1 MPYSTAGKIVLKS
14 EQPMGKETAMIANP
28 NYQKTLR
35 ACYLGYVTQAICAN
49 FAPLLFLTFQK
60 TYSISLGAIALIP
73 TVFFLTQLAVDFA
86 ASGFVDRIGYRAC
99 AVVSH
104 ILSAAGLALLAFL
117 PDLLPLPFLGILISV
132 MVYAVS
138 SGLIEVLVSPIVE
151 ACPFENKA
159 SRMSLLHSFYCWGMV
174 AVVLGS
180 TLFFALFG
188 LENWRILTLL
198 WALVPFCNIFNF
210 LSCPIQRLVENGAG
224 MRPRQLI
231 RLPLFWLLVLL
242 MACSGAAENAMT
254 QWASAFAESAV
265 GVPKAVGDLA
275 GPCLF
280 AVFMGVSRVLCAKA
294 GPKADLR
301 KSMLACGALCV
312 GCYLLASLSPFPVLG
327 LTGCALCGFSV
338 GIMWP
343 GTISLSARACPK
355 GGTAMFAFL
364 ALAGD
369 LGGTLGPLSVGFV
382 SGLAGGDLKSG
393 FLVAALFPVALVLG
407 LMALKEKERRPA
419 APARNSVRNTVQ

>member
-1 MPYSTAGKIVLKS
+1 MT
-14 EQPMGKETAMIANP
+14 TTH
-28 NYQKTLR
+28 NYQKTLH

-60 TYSISLGAIALIP
+60 TYSISLGQIALIP
-73 TVFFLTQLAVDFA
+73 TVFFLTQLVVDFA
-86 ASGFVDRIGYRAC
+86 ATEFVDRIGYRTC
-99 AVVSH
+99 VVVSH
-104 ILSAAGLALLAFL
+104 ILSAVGLVMLAFL
-117 PDLLPLPFLGILISV
+117 PDILPVPFTGILVSV
-132 MVYAVS
+132 MIYAVS
-138 SGLIEVLVSPIVE
+138 SGLIEVLISPIVE

-210 LSCPIQRLVENGAG
+210 LICPIERLVENGDG
-224 MRPRQLI
+224 MGVRKLLC
-231 RLPLFWLLVLL
+231 LPIFWILCLL
-242 MACSGAAENAMT
+242 MVCSGAAENAMA
-254 QWASAFAESAV
+254 QWASAFAEAAI
-265 GVPKAVGDLA
+265 GVPKTIGDLA

-280 AVFMGVSRVLCAKA
+280 AVFMGASRVFCARMSQKVDV
-294 GPKADLR
+294 GKM
-301 KSMLACGALCV
+301 MLVCGSFCI
-312 GCYLLASLSPFPVLG
+312 GSYLLASLSASPILG
-327 LTGCALCGFSV
+327 LAGFALCGCSV

-343 GTISLSARACPK
+343 GTISLSSLACPK

-369 LGGTLGPLSVGFV
+369 LGGTLGPMSVGVV
-382 SGLAGGDLKSG
+382 SSLVDNDLKKG
-393 FLVAALFPVALVLG
+393 FFVAAVFPVALVVG
-407 LMALKEKERRPA
+407 LLVLRRKR
-419 APARNSVRNTVQ
+419 RNSISTD

>member
-1 MPYSTAGKIVLKS
+1 MKST
-14 EQPMGKETAMIANP
+14 P

-60 TYSISLGAIALIP
+60 TYGISLGTIALIP
-73 TVFFLTQLAVDFA
+73 TVFFLTQLVIDFA
-86 ASGFVDRIGYRAC
+86 ATGFVDRVGYRTC
-99 AVVSH
+99 VVGAH
-104 ILSAAGLALLAFL
+104 ILSTVGLAMLAFL
-117 PDLLPLPFLGILISV
+117 PDLLPVPFVGILISV
-132 MVYAVS
+132 VVYAVS

-159 SRMSLLHSFYCWGMV
+159 SRMSLLHSFYCWGMM

-198 WALVPFCNIFNF
+198 WALVPFLNIFQF
-210 LSCPIQRLVENGAG
+210 LTCPIQRLVEAG
-224 MRPRQLI
+224 ESMGTGSLL
-231 RLPLFWLLVLL
+231 RLPLFWLLALL
-242 MACSGAAENAMT
+242 MTCSGAAETSMA
-254 QWASAFAESAV
+254 QWASSFAEAAI
-265 GVPKAVGDLA
+265 GVPKTVGDLA

-280 AVFMGVSRVLCAKA
+280 AAFMGTSRVLSARLSRKV
-294 GPKADLR
+294 DLGR
-301 KSMLACGALCV
+301 MMLVCGILCI
-312 GCYLLASLSPFPVLG
+312 GCYLLASLSAAPVLG
-327 LTGCALCGFSV
+327 LTGCALCGFLV

-343 GTISLSARACPK
+343 GTLSLSARACPK

-369 LGGTLGPLSVGFV
+369 LGGTIGPMSVGFV
-382 SGLAGGDLKSG
+382 SGLANSNLKKG
-393 FLVAALFPVALVLG
+393 FLVAAVFPAVLVLG
-407 LMALKEKERRPA
+407 LTALQGKRRRRTSRA
-419 APARNSVRNTVQ
+419 

>member
-1 MPYSTAGKIVLKS
+1 MTD
-14 EQPMGKETAMIANP
+14 TP

-60 TYSISLGAIALIP
+60 SYNISLGEIALIP
-73 TVFFLTQLAVDFA
+73 TAFFLTQLVIDLA
-86 ASGFVDRIGYRAC
+86 ATKFVDRIGYRTC
-99 AVVSH
+99 VVASH
-104 ILSAAGLALLAFL
+104 ILSTLGLVMLAFL
-117 PDLLPLPFLGILISV
+117 PDLLPVPFWGILLSV

-138 SGLIEVLVSPIVE
+138 SGLIEVLISPIVE

-159 SRMSLLHSFYCWGMV
+159 GSMSLLHSFYCWGMV

-198 WALVPFCNIFNF
+198 WAMVPFCNVFNF
-210 LSCPIQRLVENGAG
+210 LTCPIERLVENGEG
-224 MRPRQLI
+224 MRAGKLL
-231 RLPLFWLLVLL
+231 RLPLFWLLILL
-242 MACSGAAENAMT
+242 MVCSGASENAMT
-254 QWASAFAESAV
+254 QWASAFAEASI

-280 AVFMGVSRVLCAKA
+280 AVLMGASRVLCARMSQKVNL
-294 GPKADLR
+294 GKM
-301 KSMLACGALCV
+301 MLVCGFLCI
-312 GCYLLASLSPFPVLG
+312 GCYLLASLSNVPVLG
-327 LTGCALCGFSV
+327 LAGCGLCGFSV

-343 GTISLSARACPK
+343 GTLSLSARACPK

-369 LGGTLGPLSVGFV
+369 LGGTIGPMSVGGV
-382 SGLAGGDLKSG
+382 SGLANGDLKKG
-393 FLVAALFPVALVLG
+393 LLVATAFPVALVLG
-407 LMALKEKERRPA
+407 LIVLQRKSRHHIAQ
-419 APARNSVRNTVQ
+419 V

>member
-1 MPYSTAGKIVLKS
+1 MTVI
-14 EQPMGKETAMIANP
+14 P

-49 FAPLLFLTFQK
+49 FAPLLFLTFQH
-60 TYSISLGAIALIP
+60 TYHLSLGEIALIP
-73 TVFFLTQLAVDFA
+73 GVFFLTQLAVDFA
-86 ASGFVDRIGYRAC
+86 AAGFVDKIGYRTC
-99 AVVSH
+99 VVAAH
-104 ILSAAGLALLAFL
+104 LLSTIGLAMLAFVPDRL
-117 PDLLPLPFLGILISV
+117 PVPFAGILLSV
-132 MVYAVS
+132 VVYAVS

-198 WALVPFCNIFNF
+198 WALVPFWNVFNF
-210 LSCPIQRLVENGAG
+210 LTCPIERLVKNGDDMG
-224 MRPRQLI
+224 IGKLL
-231 RLPLFWLLVLL
+231 RLPLFWLLILL
-242 MACSGAAENAMT
+242 MACSGAAENAMA
-254 QWASAFAESAV
+254 QWASAFAEAAI
-265 GVPKAVGDLA
+265 GVPKTIGDLA

-280 AVFMGVSRVLCAKA
+280 AAFMGVSRVLCARMSHKV
-294 GPKADLR
+294 DLG
-301 KSMLACGALCV
+301 KIMLVYGILCM
-312 GCYLLASLSPFPVLG
+312 GCYLLASLSVFPILG
-327 LTGCALCGFSV
+327 LAGCALCGFSV

-343 GTISLSARACPK
+343 GTISLSSQTCPK

-369 LGGTLGPLSVGFV
+369 LGGTIGPMSVGFV
-382 SGLAGGDLKSG
+382 SGLANSDLKKG
-393 FLVAALFPVALVLG
+393 LLTAVAFPVVLTMGLAAL
-407 LMALKEKERRPA
+407 RRKRQKNNA
-419 APARNSVRNTVQ
+419 GV